1 MKRFWL
7 GIGLMTLLLAVS
19 IWVTVRMDRIHQ
31 PISEKLSQAAEAARD
46 CRWDDVD
53 LLLHQAETVWA
64 QNSFFSA
71 TVADHEPM
79 EEIQGLFAAALSYA
93 AQRESALC
101 AAMCARLV
109 LLTDAM
115 AESQA
120 FTLRNLL

>member
-1 MKRFWL
+1 MKRLWL
-7 GIGLMTLLLAVS
+7 GVGLLAVLLATG
-19 IWVTVRMDRIHQ
+19 IWITAHVARIHQ
-31 PISEKLSQAAEAARD
+31 PISEKLSQAAEAAREK
-46 CRWDDVD
+46 RWEDVD
-53 LLLHQAETVWA
+53 IWLEQAKMSWD

-79 EEIQGLFAAALSYA
+79 EEIQGLFAAAQAYA
-93 AQRESALC
+93 AQREFALC

-115 AESQA
+115 ADSHA